1 MRIALWPFGDVPPG
15 VIGDLAE
22 DLAFLGPIVVLE
34 PAPLREEWFN
44 PGRGQYRSGGI
55 LDALT
60 PGEGD
65 RVLGVVAAD
74 LYSESAPYNFVFGE
88 ARPLTRR
95 AVVSIDRLRSPDP
108 GRSRDRIAKE
118 AVHEL
123 GHALGLDHCGSPG
136 CVMAFSNSLD
146 DVDRK
151 GRSFCRR
158 CQAILELSATRP
170 RT

>member
-1 MRIALWPFGDVPPG
+1 MRIALRPFGGVPAG
-15 VIGDLAE
+15 VVEDLAE
-22 DLAFLGPIVVLE
+22 DLAFLGPVTRLE
-34 PAPLREEWFN
+34 PMPLREEWFN
-44 PGRGQYRSGGI
+44 PGRGQYRSGGL
-55 LDALT
+55 LDSLE

-65 RVLGVVAAD
+65 RVLGIVAAD

-108 GRSRDRIAKE
+108 GRSRDRVAKE

-123 GHALGLDHCGSPG
+123 GHTLGLDHCESPG
-136 CVMAFSNSLD
+136 CVMAFSNSLE

-151 GRSFCRR
+151 GRPFCPR
-158 CQAILELSATRP
+158 CQGTVDLTARRP